1 MCGLPKRFAMMFC
14 RGEMARFA
22 IKQRV
27 THPEELQAFT
37 GAALSG
43 RLAMPQSPAR
53 VFPLRHL
60 LAHNAGSKGAWTYC
74 EEESTETNFVF
85 HRNSKE
91 KSSRNT
97 AKSSAK
103 RKDASTNVKQHKGAG
118 TAVVSP
124 RTDRKRKGAKK

>member
-1 MCGLPKRFAMMFC
+1 MMSC

-27 THPEELQAFT
+27 THPEELQAFK

-53 VFPLRHL
+53 LFLRHL
-60 LAHNAGSKGAWTYC
+60 LACNAGSKGAWRYC
-74 EEESTETNFVF
+74 EEDSTERNFVF

-91 KSSRNT
+91 NSSKTT

-103 RKDASTNVKQHKGAG
+103 RKAASTNVKQQKGAG
-118 TAVVSP
+118 TAAVSP
-124 RTDRKRKGAKK
+124 KSDRKRKAAKN